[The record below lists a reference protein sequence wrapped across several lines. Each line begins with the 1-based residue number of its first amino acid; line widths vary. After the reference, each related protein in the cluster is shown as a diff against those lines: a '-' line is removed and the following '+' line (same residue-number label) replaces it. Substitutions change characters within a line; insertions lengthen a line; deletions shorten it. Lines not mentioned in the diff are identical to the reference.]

1 MTADAAG
8 AVPSLEE
15 ESGFARAAGSGETP
29 LLAGKQLFDH
39 LPHRPPFLFVDR
51 VLAVGEEYVVFEFD
65 ADPAHDFYQGHFPG
79 RPVTPGVVLV
89 ESAAQ
94 GSIVWKSWHAAQ
106 AAAGGAD
113 SAGGTDLFF
122 VAGLKDV
129 RFRHPVLPGDVVRT
143 FSRRIV
149 SRSRFFASSFRS
161 YNRNAELCVEGRID
175 AVKVA

>member
-65 ADPAHDFYQGHFPG
+65 ADPAHDFYQGTSRAVRSRRVWFSSSRLHRGASSG
-79 RPVTPGVVLV
+79 RAGMRRRLQRAVRT
-89 ESAAQ
+89 
-94 GSIVWKSWHAAQ
+94 AQ
-106 AAAGGAD
+106 AG
-113 SAGGTDLFF
+113 
-122 VAGLKDV
+122 
-129 RFRHPVLPGDVVRT
+129 P
-143 FSRRIV
+143 I
-149 SRSRFFASSFRS
+149 SSS
-161 YNRNAELCVEGRID
+161 SPA
-175 AVKVA
+175 